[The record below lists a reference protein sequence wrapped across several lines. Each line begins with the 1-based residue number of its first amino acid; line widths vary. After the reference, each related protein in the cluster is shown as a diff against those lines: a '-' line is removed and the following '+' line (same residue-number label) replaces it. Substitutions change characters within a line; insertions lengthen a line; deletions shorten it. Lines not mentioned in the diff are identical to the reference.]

1 MTRACC
7 APRAGYARSL
17 RRTDDQAEDGAMI
30 FKYVAALVAV
40 VLVLGYL
47 LAPVFK
53 LKEMDLG
60 IVIIAGLA
68 MMLADLWQS
77 LKSKED

>member
-1 MTRACC
+1 
-7 APRAGYARSL
+7 L